1 MRFCV
6 SWQES
11 LLAEQRS
18 TFEVKQA
25 AAQVKLEAEE
35 KVKAK
40 ERVMRRKLIKGK
52 DADRQRVFVQMKQR
66 LEDRRQT
73 FLDEQ
78 GRREHMLQLVQVK
91 LARERELKREELRLK
106 AIAKTEM
113 VRKARRIEEYERTQ
127 AMDRLLANEKKQ
139 AIIKQN
145 RVLPLLPSLPS
156 SPPLIFLLL
165 LPNGSLLSQCD
176 LMCVRLCTQENL
188 LRERKRLQRQALI
201 ERSQML
207 ESLEQLRTYGGRP
220 DATLMAL
227 LGDDTSATSTS
238 SAAAPRALEAPQS
251 RSRDDESSAQGEP
264 HRAFSLLRINR

>member
-1 MRFCV
+1 ML
-6 SWQES
+6 SWLLLRRASACSSASEVLRLVQES

-40 ERVMRRKLIKGK
+40 ERVVRRKLIKEK

-78 GRREHMLQLVQVK
+78 ERREHMLQLVQVK

-127 AMDRLLANEKKQ
+127 AMDRVASCIYTITAAGALGA
-139 AIIKQN
+139 AYFT
-145 RVLPLLPSLPS
+145 RA
-156 SPPLIFLLL
+156 SPITAVSMSGP
-165 LPNGSLLSQCD
+165 
-176 LMCVRLCTQENL
+176 
-188 LRERKRLQRQALI
+188 K
-201 ERSQML
+201 
-207 ESLEQLRTYGGRP
+207 
-220 DATLMAL
+220 
-227 LGDDTSATSTS
+227 ST
-238 SAAAPRALEAPQS
+238 
-251 RSRDDESSAQGEP
+251 GW
-264 HRAFSLLRINR
+264 